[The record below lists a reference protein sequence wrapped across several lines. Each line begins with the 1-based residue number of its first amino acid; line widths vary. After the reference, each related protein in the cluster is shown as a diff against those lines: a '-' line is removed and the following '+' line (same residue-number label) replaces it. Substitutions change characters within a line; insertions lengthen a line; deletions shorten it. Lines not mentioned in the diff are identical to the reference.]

1 MKSQHLFDRLKQKS
15 PYENFIKNNPDS
27 YLYAIF
33 CILSN
38 EEKEGDKIQFDFIL
52 PKSKRIAIA
61 EYPFDEIKVSLQEI
75 TPLPEKLNLEEDFLD
90 FEDLKEE
97 IAKAQTKNKDKSNLN
112 KIIAVLKNN
121 VWDIT
126 GLTTTVDILK
136 LKIDSKTRE
145 CIHFKKENLMNFVQL
160 KKK

>member
-15 PYENFIKNNPDS
+15 PYENFIKSNPDA

-33 CILSN
+33 CILSS
-38 EEKEGDKIQFDFIL
+38 EEKEGDKIQFDFLI

-61 EYPFDEIKVSLQEI
+61 EYPFDEIKVSLQEV
-75 TPLPEKLNLEEDFLD
+75 TPLPEKLDINEEFLD

-97 IAKAQTKNKDKSNLN
+97 IEKAQTKNKDKSNIN
-112 KIIAVLKNN
+112 KIIAILKNKL
-121 VWDIT
+121 WDIT
-126 GLTTTVDILK
+126 CLTTTVDVLK

-145 CIHFKKENLMNFVQL
+145 CTHFKKENLMNFVQI